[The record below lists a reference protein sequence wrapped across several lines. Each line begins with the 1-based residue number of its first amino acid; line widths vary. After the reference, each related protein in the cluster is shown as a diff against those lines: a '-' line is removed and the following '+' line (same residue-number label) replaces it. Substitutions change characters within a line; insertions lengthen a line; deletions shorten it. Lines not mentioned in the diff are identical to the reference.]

1 MQSGEIDRVH
11 HVVWCVHGG
20 NLERARTYWER
31 ALGLSMID
39 IALPERG
46 LHVLLAWHAGIEIIA
61 PTVAGGEGAA
71 AVQAFLDDRGEGVY
85 SVVYNVASIEHSR
98 RRLESEGATLVFEET
113 VPPAVVR
120 ARGIVAT
127 DQASFTIHQ
136 AQFRD
141 ALGIGICLQELTE
154 ETATHPAA

>member
-1 MQSGEIDRVH
+1 
-11 HVVWCVHGG
+11 VVWCERGD
-20 NLERARTYWER
+20 NLEQARTYWER

-61 PTVAGGEGAA
+61 PDAAGGEGAA
-71 AVQAFLDDRGEGVY
+71 AVRAFLDERGEGVY
-85 SVVYNVASIEHSR
+85 AVVYNVASVEHSR
-98 RRLESEGATLVFEET
+98 QLLEREGATLVFEET
-113 VPPAVVR
+113 VSPEVAR
-120 ARGIVAT
+120 ARGVVAEG
-127 DQASFTIHQ
+127 QPSFTIHQ

-154 ETATHPAA
+154 EAAPPPTA